1 MLGQTVGHFRIEAV
15 IASGGMG
22 TVYRAT
28 QLQPLVRI
36 VALKMIRAGMADSAT
51 IARFHAERQALAMMD
66 HPDIARVYEAD
77 ATSSGQ
83 PYFAMEYCEG
93 LPLDQYCNQRQLNL
107 AARIEL
113 LVRVA
118 RAVSRA
124 HAHGVIHR
132 DLKPSNVLVAD
143 CEGRPNL
150 KIIDFGIAKFTDE
163 QFAPDANHA
172 TRIDEMVGTP
182 AYMSPE
188 QAAGPKIDGRTDVF
202 AIGAMLFKLLA
213 GTTPLQLPVA
223 GPTSLAQIL
232 ALLQT
237 FQPCTPT
244 RRFATYD
251 LQTKSRVAEQL
262 GDTPAQWIRDV
273 RGDLDWIALRAI
285 EPDRVRRYATADD
298 LADDLERF
306 LRNEPVVAAAP
317 SRSYRIK
324 KFYQRR
330 RSLVWAVASVT
341 ATLMIASVV
350 SGAAWWNYQAEKW
363 REEKQIVSEVQ
374 FLLGEADAARSLA
387 TWGGRTSAAEFLAA
401 QQDLARAAELLANR
415 PEQKELLEQL
425 AKSTTRVQTDQ
436 AALHLV
442 SQLTEARESATQ
454 VKTVEAGDGF
464 GRLAGLEQLSLAFQN
479 FGIEPRASEPREAAA
494 ALQVCPPSVG
504 SQLIEAL
511 DFLLYEAPID
521 CESELGEAAA
531 QWAFGVLAELDPD
544 PWRMTLRRAMLAADV
559 AELERLAQSS
569 ELASQP
575 PFTLVQLAGTLYLLK
590 RTNAAVRYLEIAQR
604 HHPHDFWANH
614 YLGIALA
621 TAHEPPLVEEGLRY
635 LTSAVSLRPQSVGAR
650 LNLAD
655 SLLQLGAEQEA
666 LVHTQIA
673 ADLLPDNA
681 PLQQRLSVLS
691 ERVQT
696 ATGPSAGGGR
706 NAREQGAMPTD
717 PAD

>member
-1 MLGQTVGHFRIEAV
+1 
-15 IASGGMG
+15 
-22 TVYRAT
+22 
-28 QLQPLVRI
+28 
-36 VALKMIRAGMADSAT
+36 MADSAT

-77 ATSSGQ
+77 ATSTGQ
-83 PYFAMEYCEG
+83 PYLAMEYCEG

-107 AARIEL
+107 TARIEL

-150 KIIDFGIAKFTDE
+150 KIIDFGIAKFIDE
-163 QFAPDANHA
+163 QFAPDASHA
-172 TRIDEMVGTP
+172 TRIGEMVGTP

-202 AIGAMLFKLLA
+202 AIGAMLFKLLT

-232 ALLQT
+232 ALLQA
-237 FQPCTPT
+237 FQPGTPT

-251 LQTKSRVAEQL
+251 AQTKLRVARQL
-262 GDTPAQWIRDV
+262 GATPAQWIRRL
-273 RGDLDWIALRAI
+273 RGDLDWITLRAI

-306 LRNEPVVAAAP
+306 LRNEPVVAVAP

-330 RSLVWAVASVT
+330 RSFVWAVASVT
-341 ATLMIASVV
+341 ATFMIASVV
-350 SGAAWWNYQAEKW
+350 SGVAWWSYEAEKSQ
-363 REEKQIVSEVQ
+363 EERQIVSEVQ
-374 FLLGEADAARSLA
+374 FLLDEADAARNRG
-387 TWGGRTSAAEFLAA
+387 TWGGRTSTAEFLAA

-415 PEQKELLEQL
+415 PEQRELHEQL
-425 AKSTTRVQTDQ
+425 AKSVSRVGTDQ
-436 AALHLV
+436 AALQLA
-442 SQLTEARESATQ
+442 SQLTEARESVTQ
-454 VKTVEAGDGF
+454 RNIAETGKAL
-464 GRLAGLEQLSLAFQN
+464 GRQAGLEQLSLAFQN
-479 FGIEPRASEPREAAA
+479 FGIEPLASEPREAAA
-494 ALQVCPPSVG
+494 ALQACPQSVG
-504 SQLIEAL
+504 RQLIEAL
-511 DFLLYEAPID
+511 DFLLYEAPIE
-521 CESELGEAAA
+521 CESKFGEAAA
-531 QWAFGVLAELDPD
+531 HWAFAVLTELDPH
-544 PWRMTLRRAMLAADV
+544 PWRMTLRRAMLTADV
-559 AELERLAQSS
+559 AELERLARSS

-575 PFTLVQLAGTLYLLK
+575 PFTLVQLAGTLYLHK
-590 RTNAAVRYLEIAQR
+590 RTNEAVRFLEIAQR
-604 HHPHDFWANH
+604 YHPQDFWANH
-614 YLGIALA
+614 YLGIALS

-655 SLLQLGAEQEA
+655 SLLQQGAWQEA
-666 LVHTQIA
+666 LTHTQIA

-681 PLQQRLSVLS
+681 PLQQRLSFLS
-691 ERVQT
+691 DRLKT
-696 ATGPSAGGGR
+696 ATLLGDDEGP
-706 NAREQGAMPTD
+706 NAREQGAMD
-717 PAD
+717 ADSLD